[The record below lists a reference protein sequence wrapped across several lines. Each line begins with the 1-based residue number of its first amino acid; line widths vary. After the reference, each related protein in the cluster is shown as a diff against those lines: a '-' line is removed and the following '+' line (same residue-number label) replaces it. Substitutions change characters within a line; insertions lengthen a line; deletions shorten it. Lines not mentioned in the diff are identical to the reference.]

1 VNFVLL
7 FSLLFVFAVSIDLI
21 LQLDEFVD
29 VARKL
34 NEDER
39 GTIVMIA
46 RIVSLAANFEG
57 PRLFQFYAFLHGLVA
72 VGAMG
77 FTLAQMHRHRE
88 LVAILASGVS
98 LHRVAMPF
106 IFAAFALSL
115 VQLVNQEFLLPRVAP
130 LLLRGHNE
138 IGQRGVEKFTVGFT
152 ADRAGN
158 LLHAPSFDPTTQT
171 LEWPTFIERDAQGR
185 TARRITADQATWIES
200 DRAWRLVNGRIV
212 KPTNMTSSGE
222 GPAQQFEIVDKHAT
236 DLTPEV
242 LMVRR
247 YSQFAALLNMGQISR
262 MLDAP
267 MISDRNALLRHYY
280 SRFASVLVT
289 LLVVALSLPCFLLR
303 EPANLLKQSMLCAS
317 VAIPATVGSAMGM
330 LIEMP
335 GIPPAVG
342 VFLPVIVLGFT
353 AIFPWTLLKT

>member
-1 VNFVLL
+1 LL
-7 FSLLFVFAVSIDLI
+7 FALLFLFAVSIDLI
-21 LQLDEFVD
+21 LNLDNFVD
-29 VARKL
+29 KAREVSGEEAGFVKMFAQ
-34 NEDER
+34 
-39 GTIVMIA
+39 T
-46 RIVSLAANFEG
+46 VSLALNFQG
-57 PRLFQFYAFLHGLVA
+57 PRLFQFYAYLHGLVA

-77 FTLAQMHRHRE
+77 FTLSLMHRHRE
-88 LVAILASGVS
+88 LVAIMASGVS

-106 IFAAFALSL
+106 IVAAFALSL
-115 VQLVNQEFLLPRVAP
+115 VQLVNQEMLLPKVAP
-130 LLLRGHNE
+130 LLLRGHGE
-138 IGQRGVEKFTVGFT
+138 IGQRGVERFAIGFT
-152 ADRAGN
+152 ADRGGN
-158 LLHAPSFDPTTQT
+158 LLHAPSFDPITRT
-171 LEWPTFIERDAQGR
+171 LEWPTFIQRDAEGR
-185 TARRITADQATWIES
+185 TVRRTTAERATWVEAN
-200 DRAWRLVNGRIV
+200 RAWMLVGGRMV
-212 KPTNMTSSGE
+212 MPTTPGQAE
-222 GPAQQFEIVDKHAT
+222 GNLVQHVENVDQYPS

-247 YSQFAALLNMGQISR
+247 YSQFAAMLSMGQISR

-267 MISDRNALLRHYY
+267 LISDRNALLRHYY
-280 SRFASVLVT
+280 SRFASVIVT

-303 EPANLLKQSMLCAS
+303 EPANLLKQSMMCAS